1 MKRLILTAVSVI
13 LCAALV
19 ACGSGTSGASSSAP
33 ASEPAS
39 AASSANSEP
48 EELVMP
54 VVAGSNAYDITTSL
68 ENNGLPEAERSS
80 TSDGYTF
87 TATSPDYS
95 YTINTDKDYALSSAE
110 YYVFAEDNGF
120 LGFCASFPY
129 DAADSQTAMDWVNEN
144 LGNDAETTIGDATFT
159 LSNGESGP
167 VLKVSAQGRD
177 DYLLAK
183 LEAAE

>member
-1 MKRLILTAVSVI
+1 MKKIVLTVAAAL
-13 LCAALV
+13 LCAVLV
-19 ACGSGTSGASSSAP
+19 ACGSGASGTPSSAP
-33 ASEPAS
+33 ASAAS
-39 AASSANSEP
+39 VASSASSEP

-87 TATSPDYS
+87 TATSSDYS

-129 DAADSQTAMDWVNEN
+129 NAADSQAAMDWVNEN
-144 LGNDAETTIGDATFT
+144 IGNDAETTIGDATFT
-159 LSNGESGP
+159 LSNSESGP

-177 DYLLAK
+177 DYLMAK
-183 LEAAE
+183 LEASE

>member
-1 MKRLILTAVSVI
+1 MKKIVLTVAAAL

-39 AASSANSEP
+39 SASSEP

-54 VVAGSNAYDITTSL
+54 VVAGSNAYDITVSL
-68 ENNGLPEAERSS
+68 EKNGLPEAERSS

-87 TATSPDYS
+87 TATSSDYS

-110 YYVFAEDNGF
+110 YYVFTEDNGF

-129 DAADSQTAMDWVNEN
+129 DAADSQAAMDWVNEN
-144 LGNDAETTIGDATFT
+144 IGNDAETTIGDAAFT
-159 LSNGESGP
+159 LSNSESGP

-177 DYLLAK
+177 DYLMAK

>member
-1 MKRLILTAVSVI
+1 MKKIILTAAAVL
-13 LCAALV
+13 LCTALA
-19 ACGSGTSGASSSAP
+19 ACGSSASNTPSSAP
-33 ASEPAS
+33 TSEPAS
-39 AASSANSEP
+39 VASSEA

-54 VVAGSNAYDITTSL
+54 VVAGSNAYDITVSL

-87 TATSPDYS
+87 TATSSDYS

-110 YYVFAEDNGF
+110 YYVFTEDNGF

-129 DAADSQTAMDWVNEN
+129 DAADSQAAMDWVNEN
-144 LGNDAETTIGDATFT
+144 IGNDAETTIGDATFA
-159 LSNGESGP
+159 LFNGESGP

-177 DYLLAK
+177 DYLMAK
-183 LEAAE
+183 LEATE

>member
-19 ACGSGTSGASSSAP
+19 ACGSGASGTPSSAP
-33 ASEPAS
+33 ASAAS
-39 AASSANSEP
+39 VASSASSEP

-87 TATSPDYS
+87 TATSSDYS

>member
-19 ACGSGTSGASSSAP
+19 ACGSGASGASSGAP

-39 AASSANSEP
+39 VASSASSEL

-54 VVAGSNAYDITTSL
+54 VVVGSNAYDITVSL
-68 ENNGLPEAERSS
+68 EKNGLPEAERSS

-129 DAADSQTAMDWVNEN
+129 DAADSQAAMDWVNEN
-144 LGNDAETTIGDATFT
+144 IGNDAETTIGDATFT

-167 VLKVSAQGRD
+167 VLKVSALGRD

>member
-1 MKRLILTAVSVI
+1 MKKIVLTVAAAL
-13 LCAALV
+13 LCAVPV
-19 ACGSGTSGASSSAP
+19 ACGSGASGTPSSAP
-33 ASEPAS
+33 ASAAS
-39 AASSANSEP
+39 VASSASSEP

-87 TATSPDYS
+87 TATSSDYS

-129 DAADSQTAMDWVNEN
+129 NAADSQAAMDWVNEN
-144 LGNDAETTIGDATFT
+144 IGNDAETTIGDATFT
-159 LSNGESGP
+159 LSNSESGP

-177 DYLLAK
+177 DYLMAK
-183 LEAAE
+183 LEASE

>member
-19 ACGSGTSGASSSAP
+19 ACGSGASGTPSSAP
-33 ASEPAS
+33 ASAAS
-39 AASSANSEP
+39 VASSASSEP

-87 TATSPDYS
+87 TATSSDYS

-110 YYVFAEDNGF
+110 NYVFAEDNGF